1 MSAITTGRLIALLT
15 RLEEEPGSIALMAE
29 VDLELPA
36 EMDYSS
42 LPPSFPRLKG
52 YKHWRRIKLVTPL
65 GLTLSF

>member
-29 VDLELPA
+29 VDPELPV

-42 LPPSFPRLKG
+42 LPPSFLRLNG
-52 YKHWRRIKLVTPL
+52 YKHWR
-65 GLTLSF
+65 

>member
-29 VDLELPA
+29 VDPELPA

-42 LPPSFPRLKG
+42 LPPSFLRFDPQFLS
-52 YKHWRRIKLVTPL
+52 YLQAAADKLL
-65 GLTLSF
+65 FE